1 VRESWQLELSYK
13 FWFHAAENRGT
24 IILQVQQPIPVLS
37 GTVAPWFGQ
46 MGGGM
51 QYVLNSSVQELINA
65 GALAIVGS

>member
-1 VRESWQLELSYK
+1 
-13 FWFHAAENRGT
+13 
-24 IILQVQQPIPVLS
+24 LQVQQPIPVLS